1 MSFTDLN
8 FITRFLPIFLIVY
21 YLVPS
26 RYRGLVLFAGSMFC
40 YGLGDV
46 RRLLVLLALST
57 VNFTLIRLLSS
68 KEGRSARA
76 LLAAGISADAAVLIY
91 YKYFSEEMILGVSF
105 FTFMMIAALVDVYRK
120 DTKIP
125 GASEYFSFVFMFPKL
140 MQGPVIPLKDVSTEL
155 RHPKVTPAGL
165 VSGLEYFIAGMALK
179 VVIADEIG
187 KLWMSVRTAGFESV
201 STPLAWLG
209 VIAFSMQLYFDF
221 WGYSVMAR
229 GLGEMLGIPIMRN
242 FNHPY
247 MSVSVSEYYR
257 RWHISLGRWFREYIY
272 IPMGGNRKGNARH
285 IANLFFVWLLTGIW
299 HGTTAN
305 FIIWAGVLF
314 ILIILEKKVYGDF
327 LERHRC
333 LGHIYIYS
341 VIPLTWAVFAVENT
355 GELAAFFSRLFPFGN
370 PDALMIADA
379 LHYGPSYIWVAVLAA
394 AVSLPKTEMLFE
406 KYKGSVWMQA
416 GMFVLMWICIWL
428 IATGSG
434 NAFMYARF

>member
-1 MSFTDLN
+1 
-8 FITRFLPIFLIVY
+8 
-21 YLVPS
+21 
-26 RYRGLVLFAGSMFC
+26 
-40 YGLGDV
+40 
-46 RRLLVLLALST
+46 
-57 VNFTLIRLLSS
+57 
-68 KEGRSARA
+68 
-76 LLAAGISADAAVLIY
+76 
-91 YKYFSEEMILGVSF
+91 
-105 FTFMMIAALVDVYRK
+105 
-120 DTKIP
+120 
-125 GASEYFSFVFMFPKL
+125 
-140 MQGPVIPLKDVSTEL
+140 
-155 RHPKVTPAGL
+155 
-165 VSGLEYFIAGMALK
+165 
-179 VVIADEIG
+179 
-187 KLWMSVRTAGFESV
+187 FESV